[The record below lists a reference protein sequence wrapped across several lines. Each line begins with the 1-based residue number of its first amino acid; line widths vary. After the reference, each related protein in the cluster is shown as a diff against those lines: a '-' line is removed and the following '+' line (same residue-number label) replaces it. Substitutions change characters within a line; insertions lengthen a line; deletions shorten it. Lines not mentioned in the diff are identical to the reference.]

1 MNKYLFII
9 FCLSFLSCNKR
20 EQIIPDYNS
29 VANQLIEQVLKD
41 NSFNDCCMLEIPEK
55 TFLEIREEESP
66 LIAISTKKAIM
77 QKLQITSDKSLDSLQ
92 NQTRNFKIN
101 RDILNQFKL
110 NLVNDSILRFTDKN
124 LTICPKGIIIIS
136 KPIFDKNRNTAV
148 VSIGFGFVCDL
159 GHIERYR
166 LKKGK
171 WCLD

>member
-1 MNKYLFII
+1 MNKYFFII
-9 FCLSFLSCNKR
+9 FCFSFLNCNKR

-29 VANQLIEQVLKD
+29 LANQLIEQVLKD

-66 LIAISTKKAIM
+66 LIAISTQKTIM

-110 NLVNDSILRFTDKN
+110 NLVNDSILRFTDEN
-124 LTICPKGIIIIS
+124 LTICPKGIVVIS
-136 KPIFDKNRNTAV
+136 KPIFDKNFQTAV
-148 VSIGFGFVCDL
+148 ISIGFGFTCSL
-159 GHIERYR
+159 GHVEKYR
-166 LKKGK
+166 LKNGK
-171 WCLD
+171 WYHD